1 MRLLSFE
8 LKKIVFSK
16 KFLYLMLLIII
27 GIASLFL
34 HNIIFEA
41 YVEKEELQTIE
52 AQIKTSQSNSRAHRT
67 ALEKDPDNETEE
79 KLQAINRPILD
90 ALYELVPILKTDDW
104 ESKLTLQNEIL
115 MQTVE
120 YKEEGGDHPL
130 SFKEISHTLSLNQ
143 KLLDEGIVPEHET
156 YSIAWPN
163 FMKQVVDLFIN
174 LGALIIILLLIGET
188 LSSEFENH
196 SINLLFTQPLK
207 KTRIIMS
214 KFWSSVI
221 LYLFTTG
228 ILLGS
233 TMVIGF
239 VFGEK
244 GTFNYPLLIDKN
256 NAIGFLTISE
266 YMIQAIVVVSA
277 TIVMVIALYLLYSLL
292 FKHTLSTLFVLL
304 GTLLGG
310 YAFTVLVSWSSFAWF
325 NPFQYLMP
333 GEAILFQN
341 DRVWYQGI
349 PIILLLTVVFYWI
362 ATRKIKSSKI
372 E

>member
-27 GIASLFL
+27 GVAALFL
-34 HNIIFEA
+34 RNVTFGA
-41 YVEKEELQTIE
+41 YMEKEELQMIE
-52 AQIKTSQSNSRAHRT
+52 AQIETSQANSRNHRL
-67 ALEKDPDNETEE
+67 ALEADPDNEKED

-90 ALYELVPILKTDDW
+90 SLYELVAIVKTDDW
-104 ESKLTLQNEIL
+104 KNKLTLQNEIL
-115 MQTVE
+115 MKTAE

-130 SFKEISHTLSLNQ
+130 SDKEISHTLALNQ
-143 KLLDEGIVPEHET
+143 KLLDKGIMPEHET

-188 LSSEFENH
+188 LSSEYENH
-196 SINLLFTQPLK
+196 SIKLLFTQPLK
-207 KTRIIMS
+207 RTRIIMS

-221 LYLFTTG
+221 LFLFATA
-228 ILLGS
+228 ILLVS
-233 TMVIGF
+233 TIVIGLI
-239 VFGEK
+239 FGEK
-244 GTFNYPLLIDKN
+244 GTFEYPVVIEKN
-256 NAIGFLTISE
+256 NAIEFLTVSG
-266 YMIQAIVVVSA
+266 YMTQSIIVVSV

-292 FKHTLSTLFVLL
+292 LKHTLSTLFVLL

-310 YAFTVLVSWSSFAWF
+310 YALTAFISWSSFAWF

-349 PIILLLTVVFYWI
+349 PVILLLTVVFYLI
-362 ATRKIKSSKI
+362 AMQKIISSKI
-372 E
+372 D